1 VDREGEMSRTPFLSG
16 GAVVIGAANGIGAA
30 TARRLAAAGVPL
42 VLADV
47 EREPLD
53 ALGRA
58 LAGPGREVHVWTVDV
73 RDAASLARLRD
84 ESLATLGRLHAV
96 INCAAVLRPA
106 GLLDAL
112 LDDIWEQVD
121 INLTGTILVARTF
134 LPHLVAQHGGHL
146 VNIASLGGLVPLPG
160 SVIYSATKFGVRGFS
175 LALALE
181 VAPHG
186 VAVSVICPDSAD
198 TRQLRAEAQH
208 ADSALS
214 FTSAPLA
221 ADDVARAIVR
231 TLRHPR
237 REVLVPGPRGVLIR
251 LLVLFPEVFARAMP
265 LLTWLGR
272 RGQRRYQAR
281 HARSSRLQRAH
292 A

>member
-1 VDREGEMSRTPFLSG
+1 MSPVRLLPG

-42 VLADV
+42 LLADV

-58 LAGPGREVHVWTVDV
+58 LGGPTHGVHVWTVDV
-73 RDAASLARLRD
+73 RDAASLDRLRN
-84 ESLATLGRLHAV
+84 ESLARLGRLHAV
-96 INCAAVLRPA
+96 VNCAAVLRPA
-106 GLLDAL
+106 GLLDAA

-121 INLTGTILVARTF
+121 VNLTGTILVARAF
-134 LPHLVAQHGGHL
+134 VPHLAAQGGGHL

-160 SVIYSATKFGVRGFS
+160 SVVYSATKFGVRGFS

-181 VAPHG
+181 AARHG

-198 TRQLRAEAQH
+198 TRQLRAEARH

-221 ADDVARAIVR
+221 ADDVARAVVR

-237 REVLVPGPRGVLIR
+237 REVLVPGPRGALIR
-251 LLVLFPEVFARAMP
+251 LLVVFPNLFARLVP

-281 HARSSRLQRAH
+281 HTDASGLQEVH